1 MRRVRVKI
9 CGITSEKDLTA
20 TVTAGADAVGF
31 VVNVPSSPRNLT
43 VDKARKLI
51 RTTPI
56 FVESVAVTVPGNID
70 SLIKIYEELKPKAIQ
85 VHGENVLNFSQIPK
99 TILNTH
105 LIRAIS
111 AKSDSVIK
119 TASEAS
125 NSFDAILLD
134 TYANGKNGGT
144 GTIHNWEISK
154 QVRQAISPKPLIL
167 AGGLNPQNVGRAI
180 QMVQPY
186 AVDVS
191 TGVESS
197 PGIKDPKKVSEFIE
211 SVRRT
216 ET

>member
-20 TVTAGADAVGF
+20 AVTAGADAVGF